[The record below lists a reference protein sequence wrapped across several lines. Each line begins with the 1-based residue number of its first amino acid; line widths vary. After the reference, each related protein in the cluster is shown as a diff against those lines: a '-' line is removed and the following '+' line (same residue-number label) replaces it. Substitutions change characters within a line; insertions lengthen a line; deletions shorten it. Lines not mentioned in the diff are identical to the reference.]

1 MPKFNWNI
9 VFIFSEFI
17 YRREILELSSPPHSF
32 IFSQQNNMVRHSH
45 HKNKNPQSVLMI
57 FPVLSIIFAVPT
69 NSSTKILEE
78 MVPVVVPQAPTTE
91 IKCGACVPVW
101 THAANSHF
109 HRLLLLRQ
117 GSHAVIHFR
126 QLHRLQRSTTW
137 PVFLVSCM
145 ELIQMIAGDI
155 SQTLGGILWGVSSLL
170 SGYGLLGLFTIYWAS
185 CRILHFGR

>member
-91 IKCGACVPVW
+91 IKCGACPCVNPCGQQSLPPPPPPPPRFTCCNTLPPTPPPPTFYYVTGVP
-101 THAANSHF
+101 
-109 HRLLLLRQ
+109 
-117 GSHAVIHFR
+117 G
-126 QLHRLQRSTTW
+126 QLYGVDPDDSWRYFSN
-137 PVFLVSCM
+137 
-145 ELIQMIAGDI
+145 AGRNFV
-155 SQTLGGILWGVSSLL
+155 GGFVAFIWLWVVGALHYLL
-170 SGYGLLGLFTIYWAS
+170 S
-185 CRILHFGR
+185 IL